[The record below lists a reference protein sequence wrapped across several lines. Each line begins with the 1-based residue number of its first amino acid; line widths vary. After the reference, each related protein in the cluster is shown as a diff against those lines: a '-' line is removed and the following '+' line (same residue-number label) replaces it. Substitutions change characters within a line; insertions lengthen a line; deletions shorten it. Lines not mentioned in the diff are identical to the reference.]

1 MKLLHIA
8 TMLGLAAL
16 TCSCD
21 GNDEPVVNP
30 PQYRISWIY
39 SDAAYQVFEY
49 DNAGRIAEWNF
60 KGGAN
65 MSVESTFDYQE
76 DSKSIKIKSEEK
88 LTDKDVWTFDEIL
101 YLNPDGTA
109 SRAEG
114 TVILSTDGSRMT
126 KNYTADFKYNSSR
139 QLTKI
144 NTSEAVVNDYGQTDK
159 PLDWAVELDWKDNN
173 LVKYTEYSNPDYP
186 MTIREYEYFGGQTAD
201 FLPIVQGCIFR
212 RYYLPLQYQGVLG
225 TNSVSMVK
233 TMEVVSNNSDITT
246 DYSYKMSSSIYSS
259 FVEEYTELRN
269 GCESVY
275 TVGWDSKAKTV
286 GN

>member
-1 MKLLHIA
+1 
-8 TMLGLAAL
+8 MLGLAAL

-49 DNAGRIAEWNF
+49 DNAARIAEWNF
-60 KGGAN
+60 KGAAN

-76 DSKSIKIKSEEK
+76 DSNSIKIKSEEK
-88 LTDKDVWTFDEIL
+88 LIDKDVWTFDEIL
-101 YLNPDGTA
+101 YLNTDGTA

-144 NTSEAVVNDYGQTDK
+144 NTSEAVVNDYGQMGK

-201 FLPIVQGCIFR
+201 YLPVVQGCIFR
-212 RYYLPLQYQGVLG
+212 RFYLPLQYQGVLG
-225 TNSVSMVK
+225 ANSVGMVK
-233 TMEVVSNNSDITT
+233 KMETYQAGGNFATEF
-246 DYSYKMSSSIYSS
+246 SYKISASVYNST
-259 FVEEYTELRN
+259 VEEYTQSRN
-269 GCESVY
+269 GREIVY
-275 TVGWDSKAKTV
+275 TLAWESKPKE
-286 GN
+286 